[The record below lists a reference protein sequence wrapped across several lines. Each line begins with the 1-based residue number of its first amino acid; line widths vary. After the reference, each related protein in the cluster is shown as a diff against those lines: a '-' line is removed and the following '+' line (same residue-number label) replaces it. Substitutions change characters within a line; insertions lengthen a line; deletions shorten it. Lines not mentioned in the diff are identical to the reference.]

1 MKTFTILDKKGKA
14 QTEQKSEI
22 TLAVII
28 FVVIASSIMFVI
40 GLGHINDIDAYG
52 KAWGQFALL
61 QATFCMV
68 GYVGKQQIDHQP
80 LFPNKQQ
87 RKPINLDT
95 GLRALIIILAAKVVQ
110 NLTSYALA
118 INIQEQALYYL
129 FASVAEEVFFR
140 MFLISLI
147 TRKNKSFGMQAVA
160 VVVQAAIFAGMHQN
174 YWGSPDILLGVF
186 IGGILLGVFY
196 LMWHD
201 ITANIFGH
209 FLLNFIA
216 VASWLVVL

>member
-1 MKTFTILDKKGKA
+1 MKTFTILDKKGK
-14 QTEQKSEI
+14 TPVEKKSEI
-22 TLAVII
+22 TLVVII
-28 FVVIASSIMFVI
+28 FVVIASTIMFAI
-40 GLGHINDIDAYG
+40 GLAHINDVDAYG

-61 QATFCMV
+61 QATFCIV

-87 RKPINLDT
+87 RKPINSDT
-95 GLRALIIILAAKVVQ
+95 GLRAIIIAFAAKVVQ
-110 NLTSYALA
+110 TITSYALA

-129 FASVAEEVFFR
+129 FASVAEEIFFR
-140 MFLISLI
+140 MFLISAI
-147 TRKNKSFGMQAVA
+147 TKKNNSVGMQTVA
-160 VVVQAAIFAGMHQN
+160 VVVQASIFAAMHQN

-216 VASWLVVL
+216 VASWLVYL